1 MHKYFF
7 KHNILTE
14 RRELIRGS
22 GLFIQTLSNNSSDMQ
37 TLKQTIQ
44 SLYNLIVLA
53 KEKTTDGNQID
64 ALCKIELLV
73 SNLYYSFFASPLEL
87 PENSSSSLSFRQ
99 LIAEAIESS
108 KNLIEQINI
117 PEENRSALIINLDLQ
132 SLYNSLPAQNGSPSN
147 QNSQQNQNQPNNQN
161 NQQNQNNQNNQNSS
175 NSQRF

>member
-14 RRELIRGS
+14 RRELAKGA

-99 LIAEAIESS
+99 LIAEAIKSS
-108 KNLIEQINI
+108 KKHIEQINI

-161 NQQNQNNQNNQNSS
+161 NQQNKNNQNNQNSS